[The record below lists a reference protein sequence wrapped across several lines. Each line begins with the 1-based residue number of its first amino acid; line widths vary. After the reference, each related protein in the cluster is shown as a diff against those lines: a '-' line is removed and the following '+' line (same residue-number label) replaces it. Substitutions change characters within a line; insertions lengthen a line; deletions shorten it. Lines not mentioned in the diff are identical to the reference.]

1 MMLDITL
8 RVARFDPDLDT
19 ETRLQDYSL
28 RMEEQRMVLDAL
40 LEIRDFQ
47 DGSLAFRYSCRSGI
61 GGSCAMMVNGQ
72 PRLSCQTK
80 LAVVAE
86 DGLIRLEPLA
96 GFRVLRH
103 LVVDI
108 DPFLESLK
116 VIVPWLVLR
125 PNHNGRMS
133 PEALTEIEA
142 MGICILCGACEVG
155 EIQAGTGLA
164 SLAKTYRFAL
174 DPRDALGPE
183 RIKLAVDLGLLKWP
197 PYEGFAAECPKGIQF
212 EEGLIRTLRALT
224 VQQE

>member
-8 RVARFDPDLDT
+8 QVARFDPNLDT
-19 ETRLQDYSL
+19 ETRLQDYSFQ
-28 RMEEQRMVLDAL
+28 MEEQQMVLDAL
-40 LEIRDFQ
+40 LKIRDLQ
-47 DGSLAFRYSCRSGI
+47 DGSLAFRHSCRSGI
-61 GGSCAMMVNGQ
+61 CGSCAMMISGQ
-72 PRLSCQTK
+72 PRLACQTK
-80 LAVVAE
+80 LVEVAK

-96 GFRVLRH
+96 GFRVRRD

-116 VIVPWLVLR
+116 AIVPWLVLR
-125 PNHNGRMS
+125 PDYNGRMS
-133 PEALTEIEA
+133 PQALAEIEA
-142 MGICILCGACEVG
+142 MGICILCAACEVG
-155 EIQAGTGLA
+155 ETQAGTGLA

-197 PYEGFAAECPKGIQF
+197 PYEGFATECPKGIKF
-212 EEGLIRTLRALT
+212 EEGLVPALRALT